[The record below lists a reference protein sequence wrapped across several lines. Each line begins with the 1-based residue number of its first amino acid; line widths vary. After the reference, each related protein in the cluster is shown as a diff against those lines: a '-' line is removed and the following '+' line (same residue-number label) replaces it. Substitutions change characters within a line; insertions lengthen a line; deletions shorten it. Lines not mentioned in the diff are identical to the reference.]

1 MKRFVLSYIQYI
13 PWQSLSLCQRNCTVG
28 IANVWYFYPS
38 ILSCSF
44 TQQTSMRPNWKESS
58 TSRPLKRSTT
68 ITCVAPRRYLLP
80 MLSTQHSENNLYTEQ
95 QSLVTFF
102 FLYFHCTDAI
112 FLSLRSLV
120 LYTFC
125 FFPAFISFLTLLLL
139 LAGFTERIFQPQFDQ
154 CMYHFLSVN
163 SQAHPLLVL
172 CPPYPSVC
180 LLVYTMFR
188 QKCVMWNKDLC
199 QLYIFHCYLQLSV
212 EYPSGVWSCMI
223 NTRQNEN
230 PQPLQNS
237 ASLDPH
243 IPPTS
248 WFHVFTS
255 SIGVVCQSKP

>member
-1 MKRFVLSYIQYI
+1 
-13 PWQSLSLCQRNCTVG
+13 
-28 IANVWYFYPS
+28 
-38 ILSCSF
+38 
-44 TQQTSMRPNWKESS
+44 
-58 TSRPLKRSTT
+58 
-68 ITCVAPRRYLLP
+68 

-212 EYPSGVWSCMI
+212 EYPPGVESCMI
-223 NTRQNEN
+223 NTTKRHSHYRTVHLWILTF
-230 PQPLQNS
+230 PPPLGFMS
-237 ASLDPH
+237 LLPPLELFAKASLSDN
-243 IPPTS
+243 S
-248 WFHVFTS
+248 LVCS
-255 SIGVVCQSKP
+255 SVELVV